1 MQSTIQKLS
10 ATREPNKSI
19 DPDEAVV
26 HGAAL
31 IDSVN
36 APIFGFNVHGMVTEC
51 ITGASGRPDLNPKS
65 TIHDPE
71 FFNCKEHRPINT
83 EEQWNILLQYR
94 MHSNM

>member
-1 MQSTIQKLS
+1 MVPL
-10 ATREPNKSI
+10 
-19 DPDEAVV
+19 
-26 HGAAL
+26 L
-31 IDSVN
+31 IDSAN

-83 EEQWNILLQYR
+83 DEAVEHIAAVQDAIQQVKAYHKYRTCCYLRWLLCP
-94 MHSNM
+94 